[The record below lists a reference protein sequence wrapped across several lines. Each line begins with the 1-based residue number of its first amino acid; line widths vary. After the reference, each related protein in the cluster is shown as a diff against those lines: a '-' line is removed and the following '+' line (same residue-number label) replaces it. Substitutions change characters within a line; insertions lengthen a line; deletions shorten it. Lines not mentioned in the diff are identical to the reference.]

1 MFTNTINFDVH
12 INQVFPPLTVGA
24 ALIIAKP
31 DGHLDAGYIVDLMVS
46 HQATGF
52 MFTVPALVR
61 NVMTKRIFLPL
72 S

>member
-24 ALIIAKP
+24 GLVVLKP
-31 DGHLDAGYIVDLMVS
+31 DGHLDAAYVVDHMMAQ
-46 HQATGF
+46 QATGF

-61 NVMTKRIFLPL
+61 MDAARTIA
-72 S
+72 